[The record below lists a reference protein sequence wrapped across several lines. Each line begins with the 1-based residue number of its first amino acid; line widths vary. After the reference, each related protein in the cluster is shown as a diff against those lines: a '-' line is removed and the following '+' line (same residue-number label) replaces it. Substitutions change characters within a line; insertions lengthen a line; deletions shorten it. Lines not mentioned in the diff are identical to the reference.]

1 MLLGEKIYKLRKING
16 LSQEDL
22 AAELNV
28 SRQAVSK
35 WERGITPDIENMVKI
50 ANFFD
55 CSLDDLMNDNLSSID
70 DIGNEVE
77 EDIITEKQKSKL
89 NEYWAI
95 KTLKIIPVTSIL
107 IMWVLSKIIK
117 FPITHQDS
125 KSGNFYTGF
134 VGFIDYFS
142 LRGVLYICISLWL
155 TGISAQLIWRL
166 YIRPRKTGNIIGR
179 KTLHKY
185 IVHYLLLLLGTALFT
200 YGLLNPWKFIWTIRT
215 LLVFS
220 LYLTIV
226 VVLSIQTLRHD
237 LN

>member
-35 WERGITPDIENMVKI
+35 WERGIIPDIENMVKI

-70 DIGNEVE
+70 HIRNEVE
-77 EDIITEKQKSKL
+77 EDIIREKQKSKL
-89 NEYWAI
+89 NEHWVI
-95 KTLKIIPVTSIL
+95 KILKIIPLISIL
-107 IMWVLSKIIK
+107 VMWILSKIIEY
-117 FPITHQDS
+117 PITHQDF

-142 LRGVLYICISLWL
+142 LRGVLYICIALWL
-155 TGISAQLIWRL
+155 TGISSQIIWRS
-166 YIRPRKTGNIIGR
+166 YIRPRKTGIRIGR

-185 IVHYLLLLLGTALFT
+185 IVHYLLLLLGTVLFT
-200 YGLLNPWKFIWTIRT
+200 YGILNPWKFIWIIRT

-226 VVLSIQTLRHD
+226 VVLSIQNLTHD